1 MSNKPS
7 FLNELQDKVHQVLQQ
22 SPARDLEKNM
32 RAMLNQGFAK
42 LDLLT
47 REEFDVQAD
56 VLARTRAKLE
66 ALEARVAELEAKLN
80 S

>member
-1 MSNKPS
+1 MLNKPS
-7 FLNELQDKVHQVLQQ
+7 LLDDIQAKFSQVVQQ

-32 RAMLNQGFAK
+32 KAMLHQGFAK

-47 REEFDVQAD
+47 REEFDVQTE
-56 VLARTRAKLE
+56 VLARTRARLD
-66 ALEARVAELEAKLN
+66 ALETRVAELEARLK

>member
-1 MSNKPS
+1 M
-7 FLNELQDKVHQVLQQ
+7 QQ
-22 SPARDLEKNM
+22 SPAADLEKNLKALM
-32 RAMLNQGFAK
+32 SQGFAK

-47 REEFDVQAD
+47 REEFDVQTE

-66 ALEARVAELEAKLN
+66 LLEARVAELEAQKK